1 MSSRADSNGSIE
13 LEGSRGRSELLRM
26 GTVAGVAAAVTR
38 VAMPMEAL
46 AEPAAQ
52 PTVTHR
58 VYLDIG
64 ERALWIY
71 TRCTSRPSPSA
82 ALPVNSDP

>member
-1 MSSRADSNGSIE
+1 M
-13 LEGSRGRSELLRM
+13 EGSRGRSELLRM

-64 ERALWIY
+64 ERALHLSSIAQ
-71 TRCTSRPSPSA
+71 CCPA
-82 ALPVNSDP
+82 CEL